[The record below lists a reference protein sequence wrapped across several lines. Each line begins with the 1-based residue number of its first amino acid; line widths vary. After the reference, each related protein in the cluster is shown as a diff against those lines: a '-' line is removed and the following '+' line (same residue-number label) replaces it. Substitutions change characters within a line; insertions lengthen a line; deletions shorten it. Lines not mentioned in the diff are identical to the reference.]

1 MVSTDSTK
9 IKMDTTVVKPEK
21 LYRLSVKLLLAA
33 GASTDESKTVARH
46 LLEANLQGV
55 DSHGILR
62 LFDYLRSVEKG
73 EIKTHVSPRI
83 VKNGKSVALV
93 DGRWGFGQTTAL
105 YSMRLAIEKASS
117 SGIGSVGV
125 FNCNHVGRLAYYS
138 SLATE
143 KHMIGLVFANADPFV
158 APWGGRIAV
167 LGTNPLSIAIPTSA
181 EPIVIDLSTSVVP
194 EGKVRTAF
202 LKGDRIPEGWIIGPN
217 GETST
222 NPADLYAPPLPPEGT
237 HLSGA
242 LLPLGGYKGYALAL
256 AIDAMAGVLTGA
268 GFDGNVTRGNGL
280 LLQAIDV
287 RKFIS
292 ARKFENQVNE
302 LIRKVKEAPKAR
314 GFDEILIPGEPESR
328 ERKKREKMGIPLTQ
342 TILRKLEESSKK
354 YKVDLL
360 DLLK

>member
-1 MVSTDSTK
+1 M
-9 IKMDTTVVKPEK
+9 KMDTVVNPEK
-21 LYRLSVKLLLAA
+21 LYRLSIKLLLAA
-33 GASTDESKTVARH
+33 GASAHESRTVARH

-62 LFDYLRSVEKG
+62 LFDYLKNIEKG
-73 EIKTHVSPRI
+73 EIKTHVNPRI

-105 YSMRLAIEKASS
+105 FAMRLAIEKASK

-138 SLATE
+138 SLASE

-167 LGTNPLSIAIPTSA
+167 LGTNPLSISIPTASA
-181 EPIVIDLSTSVVP
+181 DSIVIDLSTSVVP

-280 LLQAIDV
+280 MLQAIDI
-287 RKFIS
+287 RKFIPV
-292 ARKFENQVNE
+292 RRFEKQVSE
-302 LIRKVKEAPKAR
+302 LIRKVKDAPKAR

-328 ERKKREKMGIPLTQ
+328 ERKKREKTGIPLTQ
-342 TILRKLEESSKK
+342 PILRKLEEISEK
-354 YKVDLL
+354 YKVDMLG
-360 DLLK
+360 LLK

>member
-1 MVSTDSTK
+1 M
-9 IKMDTTVVKPEK
+9 KMDTITVKTEK
-21 LYRLSVKLLLAA
+21 LYHLSVRLLLAA
-33 GASTDESKTVARH
+33 GASALESRTVARH

-55 DSHGILR
+55 DSHGVLR
-62 LFDYLRSVEKG
+62 LFDYLKSVERG
-73 EIKTHVSPRI
+73 EIKTHVSPRV

-93 DGRWGFGQTTAL
+93 DGRWGFGQTTASF
-105 YSMRLAIEKASS
+105 SMRLAIEKARK

-138 SLATE
+138 SLASR
-143 KHMIGLVFANADPFV
+143 KHMIGLIFANADPFV

-167 LGTNPLSIAIPTSA
+167 LGTNPLSISIPTASG
-181 EPIVIDLSTSVVP
+181 EPIAIDLSTSIVP

-202 LKGDRIPEGWIIGPN
+202 LKGEKIPEGWIIGPN

-222 NPADLYAPPLPPEGT
+222 DPADLYAPPLPPEGKT
-237 HLSGA
+237 LSGA

-280 LLQAIDV
+280 MLQAIDI

-292 ARKFENQVNE
+292 VRKFEEQVSE
-302 LIRKVKEAPKAR
+302 LIRKVKAAPKAR

-328 ERKKREKMGIPLTQ
+328 ERKKRETTGIPLTQ
-342 TILRKLEESSKK
+342 PIVRKLEEISKE
-354 YKVDLL
+354 YGVDMLG
-360 DLLK
+360 LLK